1 MVLSFLLRSF
11 SAVSLASRAGA
22 LTSLYVVLM
31 HMLYGEADISNVLQ
45 IDLVLDFLPEIII
58 GYQLVRF
65 ISQSEM

>member
-1 MVLSFLLRSF
+1 
-11 SAVSLASRAGA
+11 
-22 LTSLYVVLM
+22 M
-31 HMLYGEADISNVLQ
+31 HMLYRRADTSSVLQ